1 MKIPADLK
9 AIQLQLVPGGPWRG
23 RGSSAQ
29 KPVSVSANPRQS
41 HPKPHGGGM
50 SGSWEGVL
58 LHISREKNRGGRLV
72 LFSQDSEKN
81 GCQGTHGTAARGCR
95 TIAQDALPTSP
106 VSQPSPVSLGG
117 PSKNPSCQKAVPKAF
132 RRFAPEP
139 TLGPPTCYQ
148 GWAF

>member
-1 MKIPADLK
+1 MAGEGVQCPKTSQCLCKPQTITPEATWCGLTENK
-9 AIQLQLVPGGPWRG
+9 
-23 RGSSAQ
+23 Q
-29 KPVSVSANPRQS
+29 KCNFEG
-41 HPKPHGGGM
+41 HM

-117 PSKNPSCQKAVPKAF
+117 PPKNPSCQKAVPKAF